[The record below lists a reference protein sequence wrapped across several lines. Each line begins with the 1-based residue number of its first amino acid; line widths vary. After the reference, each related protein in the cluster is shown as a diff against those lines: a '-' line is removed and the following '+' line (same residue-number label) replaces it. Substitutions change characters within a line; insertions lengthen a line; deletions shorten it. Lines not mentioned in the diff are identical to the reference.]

1 MEPKIELYRTRTFSE
16 KISDSFAFIR
26 ESWRTILKFF
36 TYLLL
41 PVSIVMAF
49 FMDGFMSSY
58 MRNVM
63 GVMDGTAVDNTADL
77 VSFGLTTLGLLVVS
91 AVASV
96 LLTALVYALFRLYD
110 RRGELRLQQLS
121 MAELKPEL
129 LLMVRRTLVLL
140 LTGIAIALLVG
151 LLLVATVFLLVSI
164 VPIFGLLLLPLI
176 YIALL
181 AVAMPLM
188 LVVPIYLLEDGIPVL
203 EAYQKAWRLGFQTW
217 GGLFAVLFVLG
228 LIGGILQSFTS
239 LPWTVMLVAKSIF
252 TLQGETGGFMNS
264 VGYSFL
270 QYLLCI
276 VECYFALLASVL
288 TFVGLTIQY
297 GHASDKIDGVGVAQ
311 NIEKFDEL
319 DSF

>member
-1 MEPKIELYRTRTFSE
+1 MEPKIEIYRTRTFSE

-26 ESWRTILKFF
+26 ESWRTILKYF

-49 FMDGFMSSY
+49 FMDSFMGSY

-63 GVMDGTAVDNTADL
+63 GVMEGTEGPTDL
-77 VSFGLTTLGLLVVS
+77 VAFGLTTLGLFIVS

-96 LLTALVYALFRLYD
+96 LLMALVYALFRLYD

-129 LLMVRRTLVLL
+129 LLMLRRTLVLL
-140 LTGIAIALLVG
+140 LTGIVIALLVG
-151 LLLVATVFLLVSI
+151 VLVVGFVFVLVS
-164 VPIFGLLLLPLI
+164 VASFFGLLMLPLI
-176 YIALL
+176 YIAILV
-181 AVAMPLM
+181 VALPLM

-217 GGLFAVLFVLG
+217 GGLFSVLFVLG
-228 LIGGILQSFTS
+228 LVGGILQSFTS
-239 LPWTVMLVAKSIF
+239 LPWTVMLVAKSMF

-276 VECYFALLASVL
+276 VECYFAFLASVL

-319 DSF
+319 DNF